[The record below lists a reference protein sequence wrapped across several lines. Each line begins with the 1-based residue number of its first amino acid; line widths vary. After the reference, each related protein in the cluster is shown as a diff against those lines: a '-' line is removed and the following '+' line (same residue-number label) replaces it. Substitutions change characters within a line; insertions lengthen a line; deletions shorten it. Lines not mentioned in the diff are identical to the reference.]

1 VWKHANGELLPET
14 LDKALIKAAGCGKH
28 STVEMLLREFR
39 ANPNAADEE

>member
-1 VWKHANGELLPET
+1 LAET

-28 STVEMLLREFR
+28 STVELLLRDFH